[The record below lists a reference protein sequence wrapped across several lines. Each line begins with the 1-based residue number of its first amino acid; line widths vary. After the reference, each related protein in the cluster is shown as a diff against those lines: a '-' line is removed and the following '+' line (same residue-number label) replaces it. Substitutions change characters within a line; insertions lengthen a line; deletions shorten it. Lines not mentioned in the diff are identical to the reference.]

1 MEYNIGCRLAQWQ
14 RNKMRILVVEDEK
27 NLNRVLKKQL
37 EKQGY
42 SVDACL
48 DGLEAKDYMDMT
60 EYDVIILDIMLPGM
74 DGLQLLKMA
83 REKDLPSQ
91 IIMLTA
97 RDSIEDRV
105 KGLDMGADDYLT
117 KPFAFE
123 ELLARIRMLVRK
135 KSGNKTNVY
144 RAADLE
150 LDTSAMTVT
159 RGGQQIMLTAREF
172 AVLRYLM
179 ANKGIVLSR
188 EKIEEHLFDYD
199 YDGAS
204 NVVDVYIRYL
214 RKKVDEG
221 FDEKLIHTVRGTG
234 YVLKD
239 NSQEQK
245 NNKEN

>member
-1 MEYNIGCRLAQWQ
+1 MEYNRV
-14 RNKMRILVVEDEK
+14 MRILIVEDEK
-27 NLNRVLKKQL
+27 NLNRIIKKQL
-37 EKQGY
+37 ESAGY
-42 SVDACL
+42 SVDACI
-48 DGLEAKDYMDMT
+48 DGLEAKDYTEMT

-74 DGLQLLKMA
+74 DGLQLLKWA
-83 REKDLPSQ
+83 RQNELQSQ

-105 KGLDMGADDYLT
+105 NGLDMGADDYLT

-123 ELLARIRMLVRK
+123 ELMARIRMLLRK

-144 RAADLE
+144 KAGDLE
-150 LDTSAMTVT
+150 LNVNTMKVI
-159 RGGQQIMLTAREF
+159 RGGKDIVLTAREF

-199 YDGAS
+199 YEGAS

-214 RKKVDEG
+214 RKKIDEG
-221 FDEKLIHTVRGTG
+221 QDSKLIHTVRGSG
-234 YVLKD
+234 YVLK
-239 NSQEQK
+239 E
-245 NNKEN
+245 E

>member
-27 NLNRVLKKQL
+27 NVNRVLKKQL

-239 NSQEQK
+239 NSQEQ
-245 NNKEN
+245 

>member
-1 MEYNIGCRLAQWQ
+1 
-14 RNKMRILVVEDEK
+14 MRILVVEDEK

-144 RAADLE
+144 RSADLE

-239 NSQEQK
+239 NSQEL
-245 NNKEN
+245 

>member
-1 MEYNIGCRLAQWQ
+1 
-14 RNKMRILVVEDEK
+14 MRILVVEDEK
-27 NLNRVLKKQL
+27 NLNTVLKKQL

-60 EYDVIILDIMLPGM
+60 EYDVIVLDIMLPGM

-135 KSGNKTNVY
+135 RSGNKTNIY
-144 RAADLE
+144 RAGDLE
-150 LDTSAMTVT
+150 MDTSSMTVT

-221 FDEKLIHTVRGTG
+221 FDDKLIHTVRGTG

-239 NSQEQK
+239 NSPE
-245 NNKEN
+245 

>member
-1 MEYNIGCRLAQWQ
+1 
-14 RNKMRILVVEDEK
+14 MRILVVEDEK
-27 NLNRVLKKQL
+27 NLNRVLKKQM

-239 NSQEQK
+239 NSQEQ
-245 NNKEN
+245 

>member
-221 FDEKLIHTVRGTG
+221 FDEKLILTVRGTG

>member
-239 NSQEQK
+239 NSQEL
-245 NNKEN
+245 

>member
-1 MEYNIGCRLAQWQ
+1 
-14 RNKMRILVVEDEK
+14 MRILVAEDEK
-27 NLNRVLKKQL
+27 NLNKVLKKQL
-37 EKQGY
+37 ESQGY

-48 DGLEAKDYMDMT
+48 DGLEAKDCMEMA
-60 EYDVIILDIMLPGM
+60 EYDVVILDIMMPGM
-74 DGLQLLKMA
+74 DGLSLLKWA
-83 REKDLPSQ
+83 RERELTSQ

-135 KSGNKTNVY
+135 KTGNKTNVY
-144 RAADLE
+144 KAADLE
-150 LDTSAMTVT
+150 MDTSAMTVT
-159 RGGQQIMLTAREF
+159 RAGKQIMLTAREF
-172 AVLRYLM
+172 AVLRYLL

-199 YDGAS
+199 YEGAS

-221 FDEKLIHTVRGTG
+221 FDVKLIHTVRGMG
-234 YVLKD
+234 YVLKED
-239 NSQEQK
+239 SADS
-245 NNKEN
+245 

>member
-1 MEYNIGCRLAQWQ
+1 MEYNRV
-14 RNKMRILVVEDEK
+14 MRILIVEDEK
-27 NLNRVLKKQL
+27 NLNRIIKKQL
-37 EKQGY
+37 ESAGY
-42 SVDACL
+42 SVDACI
-48 DGLEAKDYMDMT
+48 DGLEAKDYMEMT

-74 DGLQLLKMA
+74 DGLQLLKWA
-83 REKDLPSQ
+83 RQNELQSQ

-105 KGLDMGADDYLT
+105 NGLDMGADDYLT

-123 ELLARIRMLVRK
+123 ELMARIRMLLRK

-144 RAADLE
+144 KAGDLE
-150 LDTSAMTVT
+150 LNVNTMKVI
-159 RGGQQIMLTAREF
+159 RGGKDIVLTAREF

-199 YDGAS
+199 YEGAS

-214 RKKVDEG
+214 RKKIDEG
-221 FDEKLIHTVRGTG
+221 QDSKLIHTVRGSG
-234 YVLKD
+234 YVLK
-239 NSQEQK
+239 E
-245 NNKEN
+245 E

>member
-1 MEYNIGCRLAQWQ
+1 MRL
-14 RNKMRILVVEDEK
+14 LVAEDEK
-27 NLNRVLKKQL
+27 NLNKVLKKQL
-37 EKQGY
+37 ESQGY

-48 DGLEAKDYMDMT
+48 DGLEAKNCMEMA
-60 EYDVIILDIMLPGM
+60 EYDVVILDIMMPGM
-74 DGLQLLKMA
+74 DGLSLLKWA
-83 REKDLPSQ
+83 RERELATQ

-97 RDSIEDRV
+97 RDSVEDRV

-135 KSGNKTNVY
+135 KAGNKTNVY

-150 LDTSAMTVT
+150 MDTSAMTVT
-159 RGGQQIMLTAREF
+159 RAGQQIKLTAREF
-172 AVLRYLM
+172 AVLRYML

-221 FDEKLIHTVRGTG
+221 FDVKLIHTVRGMG
-234 YVLKD
+234 YVI
-239 NSQEQK
+239 
-245 NNKEN
+245 KEK

>member
-1 MEYNIGCRLAQWQ
+1 MRL
-14 RNKMRILVVEDEK
+14 LVVEDEK
-27 NLNRVLKKQL
+27 NLNKVLKKQL
-37 EKQGY
+37 EAQGY

-48 DGLEAKDYMDMT
+48 DGLEAKDYMEMT
-60 EYDVIILDIMLPGM
+60 EYDVVILDIMLPGM
-74 DGLQLLKMA
+74 DGLALLKWA
-83 REKDLPSQ
+83 RERELTSQ

-97 RDSIEDRV
+97 RDSVEDRV

-123 ELLARIRMLVRK
+123 ELLARIRMLIRK

-144 RAADLE
+144 KAADLE
-150 LDTSAMTVT
+150 MDTSAMTVT
-159 RGGQQIMLTAREF
+159 RAGKQIMLTAREF
-172 AVLRYLM
+172 AVLRYLL

-199 YDGAS
+199 YEGAS

-221 FDEKLIHTVRGTG
+221 YDVKLIHTVRGMG
-234 YVLKD
+234 YVI
-239 NSQEQK
+239 
-245 NNKEN
+245 KEE